1 MIPKMKPFV
10 KVMRLGGVMPVATNI
25 FVMEDFDLKEQLI
38 IENSFE
44 RRTVAIENIFD
55 VEPKKESQG
64 QFKIKYYYKGKVNED
79 TFLTADIYLVLRTFR
94 YYFPI

>member
-1 MIPKMKPFV
+1 MKPFV
-10 KVMRLGGVMPVATNI
+10 KVMRIGGVMPVATNLSVI
-25 FVMEDFDLKEQLI
+25 EDFNNKEQLV
-38 IENSFE
+38 IENTFE
-44 RRTVAIENIFD
+44 KKILGLENIYD
-55 VEPKKESQG
+55 VEPLKESKG